1 MTKERLK
8 AYKDMKKEHRD
19 LERRIAEIDT
29 KLQSARSQRLDG
41 MPRGGSGENYVRE
54 ELLDTKTELLKE
66 YQAKEAELAA
76 ELLVIEQAIDTLEP
90 RERLLMRLHY
100 IDGQTWEQVCISMT
114 YSWTQVHRIHGA
126 ALKRLRE
133 KEEAENAKS

>member
-8 AYKDMKKEHRD
+8 AYKDIKKELRD
-19 LERRIAEIDT
+19 LEHRIAELDE

-54 ELLDTKTELLKE
+54 ELLDTKDELLKQ

-76 ELLVIEQAIDTLEP
+76 ELLAIEQAIDSLEP
-90 RERLLMRLHY
+90 LERLVMRLHY
-100 IDGQTWEQVCISMT
+100 IDGQTWEQVCCSIS
-114 YSWTQVHRIHGA
+114 YSWSQVHRIHAA

-133 KEEAENAKS
+133 KETTQQ

>member
-19 LERRIAEIDT
+19 LELRIAEIDE
-29 KLQSARSQRLDG
+29 KLQRARSQRMDG
-41 MPRGGSGENYVRE
+41 MPRSGSGENYVRE
-54 ELLDTKTELLKE
+54 ELLDTKDALLKE

-76 ELLVIEQAIDTLEP
+76 ELLAIEQAIDTLEP

-126 ALKRLRE
+126 ALERLRE
-133 KEEAENAKS
+133 KEEAENAKT

>member
-8 AYKDMKKEHRD
+8 AYKDIKKEHRD
-19 LERRIAEIDT
+19 LELRIAEIDE
-29 KLQSARSQRLDG
+29 KLQRARSQRLDG
-41 MPRGGSGENYVRE
+41 MPRGGSGENYVKE
-54 ELLDTKTELLKE
+54 ELIDKKDDLLKQ

-76 ELLVIEQAIDTLEP
+76 ELLAIEQAIDTLEP

-126 ALKRLRE
+126 ALERLRE
-133 KEEAENAKS
+133 KETTQQ